1 MTAHVGIIWN
11 PSKTTREDLESGL
24 AKARTAASADPEVRW
39 FETSEDDAGQGAAAR
54 AIEAGA
60 EVLVVAGGDGTVR
73 AVAEHLADAAA
84 RADAADGAEAAGGA
98 AGGVELG
105 IVPLGTGN
113 LLARNLGVPLNDI
126 PGALTRAL
134 TGEARAIDVGWLEI
148 DLDGATERHAFAV
161 MAGFGLDAH
170 MITETDDDLKDKV
183 GWLAYVESL
192 GRALTASDT
201 LEVRITA
208 DDQPLNQ
215 ESVHTLLVGNCGTLQ
230 GGLNLLPDAD
240 PGDGELDLLVLS
252 AQDAAGWAD
261 TLRNMVWDNG
271 IKRLAT
277 GGDVAESSD
286 SATHLRLRGLQVE
299 LLEPRVF
306 EIDGEDLGETTRVAI
321 TVQPGA
327 VRVR

>member
-11 PSKTTREDLESGL
+11 PSKTTQEDLRSGL
-24 AKARTAASADPEVRW
+24 DKAIAAAPAEPEVHW

-60 EVLVVAGGDGTVR
+60 DLLVVAGGDGTVR
-73 AVAEHLADAAA
+73 AVAEHLA
-84 RADAADGAEAAGGA
+84 GIAAGTEAGTS
-98 AGGVELG
+98 GGVELG

-113 LLARNLGVPLNDI
+113 LLARNLGVPLNNI
-126 PGALTRAL
+126 RAALTRAL
-134 TGEARAIDVGWLEI
+134 TGEARVIDVGWLEI
-148 DLDGATERHAFAV
+148 DLDGTTERHAFAV

-183 GWLAYVESL
+183 GWLAYVESM

-201 LEVRITA
+201 LEARITA
-208 DDQPLNQ
+208 DGRPLSQ

-230 GGLNLLPDAD
+230 GGFNLLPDAD

-252 AQDAAGWAD
+252 AEDAAGWAD

-277 GGDVAESSD
+277 GGVVAESSE
-286 SATHLRLRGLQVE
+286 SATHLRLRGLRVE
-299 LLEPRVF
+299 LPEPRVF
-306 EIDGEDLGETTRVAI
+306 EIDGEDLGETTRAEI

-327 VRVR
+327 LRVR

>member
-1 MTAHVGIIWN
+1 MTARVGIIWN
-11 PSKTTREDLESGL
+11 PSKTTRQDLESGL
-24 AKARTAASADPEVRW
+24 DEATASAAAPEVHW

-60 EVLVVAGGDGTVR
+60 DVLVVAGGDGTVR
-73 AVAEHLADAAA
+73 AVVEHLA
-84 RADAADGAEAAGGA
+84 GTE
-98 AGGVELG
+98 GGVELG

-113 LLARNLGVPLNDI
+113 LLARNLGVPLDDV
-126 PGALTRAL
+126 PAALTRAL
-134 TGEARAIDVGWLEI
+134 TGEAQAIDVGWLEI
-148 DLDGATERHAFAV
+148 DLGGATERHAFAV

-183 GWLAYVESL
+183 GWLAYVESM

-215 ESVHTLLVGNCGTLQ
+215 SSVHTLLVGNCGTLQ
-230 GGLNLLPDAD
+230 GGFDLLPDAD

-252 AQDAAGWAD
+252 ANDAAGWAD

-277 GGDVAESSD
+277 GGDAAESSE
-286 SATHLRLRGLQVE
+286 SATHLRLRGLRVE

-306 EIDGEDLGETTRVAI
+306 EIDGEDLGETTRVEIA
-321 TVQPGA
+321 VQPGA
-327 VRVR
+327 LRVR

>member
-1 MTAHVGIIWN
+1 MPLMSAARVGVIWN
-11 PSKTTREDLESGL
+11 PSKTTRPDLESAL
-24 AKARTAASADPEVRW
+24 DKAIASAEADIEVLW
-39 FETSEDDAGQGAAAR
+39 FETSVDDAGQGAASR

-60 EVLVVAGGDGTVR
+60 GVLVVAGGDGTVR
-73 AVAEHLADAAA
+73 AVAERL
-84 RADAADGAEAAGGA
+84 AEASGE
-98 AGGVELG
+98 VELG

-113 LLARNLGVPLNDI
+113 LLARNLKVPLNSV
-126 PGALTRAL
+126 PAAFKRAL
-134 TGEARAIDVGWLEI
+134 TGEAREIDLGWLEI
-148 DLDGATERHAFAV
+148 DLDGGTERYAFAV

-170 MITETDDDLKDKV
+170 MITETDDDLKDRV

-192 GRALTASDT
+192 GRALSASDT

-208 DDQPLNQ
+208 DESPQTR

-230 GGLNLLPDAD
+230 GGINLLPDAD

-252 AQDAAGWAD
+252 AVDAAGWVD

-277 GGDVAESSD
+277 GGSVAESSE
-286 SATHLRLRGLQVE
+286 SATHLRLRTLQIE
-299 LLEPRVF
+299 LTEPRVF
-306 EIDGEDLGETTRVAI
+306 EIDGEDLGEATRASI
-321 TVQPGA
+321 TVQAGA

>member
-1 MTAHVGIIWN
+1 MTARVGIIWN
-11 PSKTTREDLESGL
+11 PSKTTRQDLESGL
-24 AKARTAASADPEVRW
+24 DEATASAAAPEVHW
-39 FETSEDDAGQGAAAR
+39 FETSKDDAGQGAAAR

-60 EVLVVAGGDGTVR
+60 DVLVVAGGDGTVR
-73 AVAEHLADAAA
+73 AVVEHLAGTD
-84 RADAADGAEAAGGA
+84 
-98 AGGVELG
+98 GGVELG

-113 LLARNLGVPLNDI
+113 LLARNLGVPLDDV
-126 PGALTRAL
+126 PAALTRAL
-134 TGEARAIDVGWLEI
+134 TGEAQAIDVGWLEI
-148 DLDGATERHAFAV
+148 DVGGATECHAFAV

-183 GWLAYVESL
+183 GWLAYVESM

-215 ESVHTLLVGNCGTLQ
+215 SSVHTLLVGNCGTLQ
-230 GGLNLLPDAD
+230 GGFDLLPDAD

-252 AQDAAGWAD
+252 ANDAAGWAD

-277 GGDVAESSD
+277 GGDAAESSE
-286 SATHLRLRGLQVE
+286 SATHLRLRGLRVE

-306 EIDGEDLGETTRVAI
+306 EIDGEDLGETTRVEIA
-321 TVQPGA
+321 VQPGA
-327 VRVR
+327 LRVR